1 MSVETVRFCGR
12 CGAARDATGVRFC
25 PRCGA
30 EFAPTGPLPAV
41 PLPLMYARS
50 PLADARRRPRTV
62 VGLLGLFG
70 SAGYGFFWL
79 WMSWRELKRIRDDT
93 SMHPFW
99 HAFAI
104 FFVPLYGLFRLHAHF
119 RTIDELLKAGS
130 VPVRAGAGLLTLV
143 FFLLLTILYG
153 GLVLGLGAADTNATA
168 SLAPLSILVV
178 GGAYAYMVGT
188 GQDAL
193 NAYYRSMSG
202 VDVPE
207 RGHALEY
214 LFIVLFGLAFFGQLY
229 LAVAGNA
236 LPG

>member
-1 MSVETVRFCGR
+1 MSLETVRFCGR

-30 EFAPTGPLPAV
+30 EFAPTGPLPAI
-41 PLPLMYARS
+41 PLPPMHARS
-50 PLADARRRPRTV
+50 PLADARRRPRSV

-70 SAGYGFFWL
+70 SAAYGFFWL
-79 WMSWRELKRIRDDT
+79 WMSWRELKRIRGDT
-93 SMHPFW
+93 SMRPFW

-119 RTIDELLKAGS
+119 RTIDEHLKAGS

-153 GLVLGLGAADTNATA
+153 GLVLGIAAASTNAPA
-168 SLAPLSILVV
+168 SLAPLSIFVV

-193 NAYYRSMSG
+193 NAYYRSVSG
-202 VDVPE
+202 IDIPE
-207 RGHALEY
+207 RAHALEY
-214 LFIVLFGLAFFGQLY
+214 LFIALFGLGF
-229 LAVAGNA
+229 LAQIYISVSAA
-236 LPG
+236 